1 MVYCKKCGK
10 KNDDDVQYCSKC
22 GYSLNNIKIKDTSFE
37 KQIENFAGGVER
49 VGKTAGEKIEKAAE
63 KLGKE
68 TQGIGRRLEKATDKA
83 GSYLDNWWDRTFKIF
98 GPLVSSF
105 IALIVLRLVIEG
117 LRIGAKDTP
126 VLSEVS
132 DLLLEYLL
140 LIFVVIL
147 VSSYSSYFSRKYK
160 TFQWI
165 SPVIIAV
172 VIVVL
177 SFIIVNILSVVGTSI
192 GDLELA
198 NVEIEWREKYMLMI
212 FVIVL
217 LVGYLIKVAS
227 VAWEKDKKS

>member
-1 MVYCKKCGK
+1 MVYCAKCGK
-10 KNDDDVQYCSKC
+10 TNDDDALYCGKC
-22 GYSLNNIKIKDTSFE
+22 GNSLNNTIIKDTSFE

-49 VGKTAGEKIEKAAE
+49 VGKTAGDKIEKVAE
-63 KLGKE
+63 TIGRE
-68 TQGIGRRLEKATDKA
+68 TQGIGRRLEKATDRA

-105 IALIVLRLVIEG
+105 ISLIVLRFVIEG

-126 VLSEVS
+126 VLGDVS
-132 DLLLEYLL
+132 DLLLDYLL

-160 TFQWI
+160 TFQWV

-172 VIVVL
+172 VLVVV
-177 SFIIVNILSVVGTSI
+177 SFIVVNILSVVGTSI
-192 GDLELA
+192 GDLELV
-198 NVEIEWREKYMLMI
+198 NVETEWREKYMLMI

-227 VAWEKDKKS
+227 VAWEKDKKK

>member
-1 MVYCKKCGK
+1 MIYCTKCGK
-10 KNDDDVQYCSKC
+10 KNDDDAQYCSKC
-22 GYSLNNIKIKDTSFE
+22 GNSLNNTIIKDTSFE
-37 KQIENFAGGVER
+37 KQIENFADGVER

-63 KLGKE
+63 KLGKG
-68 TQGIGRRLEKATDKA
+68 TQDIGKRLEKATDRA
-83 GSYLDNWWDRTFKIF
+83 GSYIDNWWDHTFKIF

-105 IALIVLRLVIEG
+105 IVIIVLRLIIEG
-117 LRIGAKDTP
+117 LRIGAEDTP
-126 VLSEVS
+126 ILGEVS

-165 SPVIIAV
+165 SPIIIAV
-172 VIVVL
+172 VIVVV
-177 SFIIVNILSVVGTSI
+177 SFIIVNILSVIGTSI

-198 NVEIEWREKYMLMI
+198 NAETEWREKYMLMI

-217 LVGYLIKVAS
+217 LVGYLIKVAT
-227 VAWEKDKKS
+227 VALEKGEKS